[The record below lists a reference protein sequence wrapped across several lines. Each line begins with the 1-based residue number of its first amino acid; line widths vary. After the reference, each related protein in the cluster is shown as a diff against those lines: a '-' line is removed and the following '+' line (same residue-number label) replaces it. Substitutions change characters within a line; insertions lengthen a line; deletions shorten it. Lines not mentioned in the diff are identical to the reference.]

1 MSNVLFRCMFLAV
14 MEHLR
19 PGFGP
24 GYVFRREYQRN
35 LSCTLPY
42 IWLLKMELSASSC
55 QSINFFFK
63 GSGYFWQVTE
73 YPDTNS
79 WNWRLAYL
87 KRRRHIFSVPFG
99 LNWIILEREKPLYF
113 VKGLECGLRLHYPCC
128 PRSIYLA
135 EMVSYYYLS
144 GSKMPWRWKRKG
156 LSFS

>member
-55 QSINFFFK
+55 QSINFFFLRFGLLLTSDRVPWYK
-63 GSGYFWQVTE
+63 QLELEVSISKKKETHFLSAFWLKLNYFGEGKTPLFCERVRMWSTFAL
-73 YPDTNS
+73 PLLPKKHLFS
-79 WNWRLAYL
+79 WN
-87 KRRRHIFSVPFG
+87 G
-99 LNWIILEREKPLYF
+99 LLL
-113 VKGLECGLRLHYPCC
+113 
-128 PRSIYLA
+128 
-135 EMVSYYYLS
+135 
-144 GSKMPWRWKRKG
+144 
-156 LSFS
+156 LSFWT

>member
-1 MSNVLFRCMFLAV
+1 MSNILFRCMFLAV
-14 MEHLR
+14 MEHLG

-24 GYVFRREYQRN
+24 GYVFRQEYQRN

-42 IWLLKMELSASSC
+42 IWLQKWNC
-55 QSINFFFK
+55 QLPVVKPLIFFK
-63 GSGYFWQVTE
+63 GWGCFWQVTE
-73 YPDTNS
+73 YPDANN

-87 KRRRHIFSVPFG
+87 KTTRQIFSVPFG

-113 VKGLECGLRLHYPCC
+113 VKGLECGIHLHYPCC
-128 PRSIYLA
+128 TQSIYLA

-144 GSKMPWRWKRKG
+144 RCKTPWRWKRKG